1 MKVKA
6 KKHLGQHFLRDSS
19 ISRKIVESISFE
31 KSQNVLEIGPGTG
44 ALTKWLLKENKMGSL
59 FLMDVDQESI
69 TFLNQKYPE
78 LEDNILFADFL
89 RYNIDQFLINESF
102 SVVGNFPYNI
112 SSQILFRCLEFK
124 DRIPEIVGMFQ
135 REVAQ
140 RIAQGP
146 GNKQYGILS
155 VFMQAYYDIEYLF
168 TVDEDVFDPPPKV
181 KSGVIRCI
189 RNSRTKLPCD
199 EKLFKLVVKTAF
211 NQRRKTM
218 RNSLKS
224 IQGTTM
230 LPEKFSAERP
240 EQCSVDDFIELTNA
254 IKANQNA

>member
-6 KKHLGQHFLRDSS
+6 KKHLGQHFLKDAS
-19 ISRKIVESISFE
+19 ICQRIVECIDLE
-31 KSQNVLEIGPGTG
+31 KSQNVLEIGSGTG
-44 ALTKWLLKENKMGSL
+44 ALTKWLIEKKKIQSL
-59 FLMDVDQESI
+59 HLMDIDQESI
-69 TFLNQKYPE
+69 AYLNQVYPE
-78 LEDNILFADFL
+78 LSDRIHFADFL
-89 RYNIDQFLINESF
+89 HHNIDEFLENESF
-102 SVVGNFPYNI
+102 NVVGNFPYNI

-124 DRIPEIVGMFQ
+124 DRIPEIIGMFQ

-181 KSGVIRCI
+181 KSGVIRCV
-189 RNSRTKLPCD
+189 RNTRKKLPCD
-199 EKLFKLVVKTAF
+199 EKLFKTVVKTAF

-224 IQGTTM
+224 LLGTTV
-230 LPEKFSAERP
+230 LPEKFSGERP
-240 EQCSVDDFIELTNA
+240 EQCSVQDFIELTNL
-254 IKANQNA
+254 IEANRTA

>member
-1 MKVKA
+1 MRVKA
-6 KKHLGQHFLRDSS
+6 KKHLGQHFLKDATICQRIVDS
-19 ISRKIVESISFE
+19 IPLE
-31 KSQNVLEIGPGTG
+31 KTQNVLEIGPGTG
-44 ALTKWLLKENKMGSL
+44 ALTKWLQEEKKIESL

-69 TFLNQKYPE
+69 AYLNQVYPE
-78 LEDNILFADFL
+78 LKERILFADFL
-89 RYNIDQFLINESF
+89 NYNIDEFLENESF
-102 SVVGNFPYNI
+102 NVVGNFPYNI

-124 DRIPEIVGMFQ
+124 DRVPEIVGMFQ

-155 VFMQAYYDIEYLF
+155 VFMQAYYEIEYLF

-181 KSGVIRCI
+181 KSGVIRCV
-189 RNSRTKLPCD
+189 RNSRKSLPCD
-199 EKLFKLVVKTAF
+199 EKLFKTVVKTAF

-224 IQGTTM
+224 LLGATI
-230 LPEKFSAERP
+230 LPEKFSGERP
-240 EQCSVDDFIELTNA
+240 EQCSVDDFIELTNL
-254 IKANQNA
+254 IEVNRTT